1 MWARLEALKA
11 WCSPSLPHL
20 PSCIHEERKKKEEG
34 EKREKKKGIMS
45 VINSSLIF

>member
-1 MWARLEALKA
+1 MRRGR
-11 WCSPSLPHL
+11 
-20 PSCIHEERKKKEEG
+20 RKKKG